1 MRGRSLRSELLV
13 GKTHFKMNKIQPPAV
28 SVIGSGVATAI
39 IDSYWF
45 QQTAHNA
52 QYT

>member
-39 IDSYWF
+39 IDSY
-45 QQTAHNA
+45 
-52 QYT
+52 